1 MERRTCR
8 PPSSRWRRISKQL
21 PLIQYKYKCEAA
33 PAIEAIVA
41 FEFSVGEEIPESEW
55 ETHFLPVDDDE
66 AN

>member
-1 MERRTCR
+1 M
-8 PPSSRWRRISKQL
+8 
-21 PLIQYKYKCEAA
+21 QYKYKCEAA